1 MASTIFTRHLR
12 DVLDGVDVI
21 LSDIWGVVHNGLQA
35 WPDACAALAEF
46 RQGGADADSI
56 VEDVENDESEDGRP
70 APDHHPRGQ

>member
-46 RQGGADADSI
+46 RRAAA
-56 VEDVENDESEDGRP
+56 RWC
-70 APDHHPRGQ
+70 